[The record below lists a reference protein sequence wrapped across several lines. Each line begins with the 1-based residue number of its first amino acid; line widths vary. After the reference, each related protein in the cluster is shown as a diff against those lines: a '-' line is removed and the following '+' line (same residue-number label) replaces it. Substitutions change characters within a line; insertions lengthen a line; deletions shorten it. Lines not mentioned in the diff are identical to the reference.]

1 MDNQASVKKGTTLI
15 EDEKVASGGVKLG
28 VYIYYARFRQLHTFR
43 LKQFELHVN
52 HSMLFIS
59 HEIANNIS
67 ILHNEFEQ
75 CDTFLGM
82 WPSILLFFNLYIHN
96 VF

>member
-1 MDNQASVKKGTTLI
+1 MDLKNKGRKIKIIISKKI
-15 EDEKVASGGVKLG
+15 K
-28 VYIYYARFRQLHTFR
+28 IYKYY
-43 LKQFELHVN
+43 FELHVN

-59 HEIANNIS
+59 HEIANNIC

-75 CDTFLGM
+75 CDSFLGM